1 MIVTYSPEG
10 GESRRWDFDPD
21 RVRQSEAEMV
31 EKRYGRTY
39 DQWRQAVTRGDSKA
53 RRVLLWYLLRREH
66 HTLRYED
73 TPDFAIGELRVEW
86 TRTELMS
93 IRERVMKANLSDEE
107 REEILTALDIE
118 ITDAI
123 GGEEGKAG

>member
-1 MIVTYSPEG
+1 MIVTYSPED
-10 GESRRWDFDPD
+10 GESRRWEFDPD

-39 DQWRQAVTRGDSKA
+39 DQWRQAVIQGDSKA
-53 RRVLLWYLLRREH
+53 RRVLLWHLLRREH

-73 TPDFAIGELRVEW
+73 TPDFYTGELTVEFS
-86 TRTELMS
+86 RGELLT
-93 IRERVMKANLSDEE
+93 IRDRVMKANLSDEE
-107 REEILTALDIE
+107 REQILTALDIE

-123 GGEEGKAG
+123 GDEEGKAD